1 MADKHYIAFANTYV
15 SKYQPKN
22 FWSKS
27 ANLVPSFWS
36 MEKKHFKFQKNCL
49 FWGQYLADLKSAD
62 LKKNSR
68 PLWSKSICFRKY
80 KIFLFCMKT

>member
-49 FWGQYLADLKSAD
+49 FWGQYLAELK
-62 LKKNSR
+62 R
-68 PLWSKSICFRKY
+68 PI
-80 KIFLFCMKT
+80 

>member
-27 ANLVPSFWS
+27 ANLVPSFWA

-49 FWGQYLADLKSAD
+49 FWWQYLADLKSAD
-62 LKKNSR
+62 LKKNFR
-68 PLWSKSICFRKY
+68 PLWSKSIYFRKY
-80 KIFLFCMKT
+80 NFVFFA